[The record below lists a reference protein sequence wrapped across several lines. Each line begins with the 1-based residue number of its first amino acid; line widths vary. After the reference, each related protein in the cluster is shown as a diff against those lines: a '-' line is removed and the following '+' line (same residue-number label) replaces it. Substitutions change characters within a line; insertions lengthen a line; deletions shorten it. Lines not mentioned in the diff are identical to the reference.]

1 MRRLLLCSLFGLVA
15 CASPLPTPD
24 PQKAWVDLHALPG
37 HLLMAHTLDGRDL
50 RDGRFFQV
58 APGVHELEA
67 RFQFDVNNGGGGTGD
82 LNSGPM
88 QITCYL
94 QLRYDNFVAGQRY
107 RLEARPLAMR
117 AQGWLYDEQRNVLAR
132 ARVLR
137 CGSF

>member
-1 MRRLLLCSLFGLVA
+1 MRHLLLLSLFGLAA
-15 CASPLPTPD
+15 CAGPLPTPD
-24 PQKAWVDLHALPG
+24 PQQAWVDLYALPG
-37 HLLMAHTLDGRDL
+37 YLLMADELDGRDL

-58 APGVHELEA
+58 APGAHELEA

-94 QLRYDNFVAGQRY
+94 RLRYDNFVAGQRY
-107 RLEARPLAMR
+107 RLEVRPLAMR